1 MEQSQ
6 RSRVGNVWPC
16 GGVGS
21 DYAAQSGALIFPN
34 GTTTQTIEVSV
45 NGDPDDEGNEAFFIN
60 LTNPRNATITD
71 AQGQCT
77 IINDDAP
84 VLPEAPGNLMVITT
98 GTATAEVSWNDNSNN
113 ENGFK
118 LERKTS
124 DAAFAEIAVLGANSN
139 SFRDTGLN
147 PATVYA
153 YRVHAF
159 NADGPAI
166 YSNEHM
172 TETASRQVN
181 DPNVNLAFNQA
192 AMASSTESGSSRQ
205 TQWTAILSIPIG
217 AAPASAISRRPGCAW
232 IWPR

>member
-60 LTNPRNATITD
+60 LTNPSNATITD

-77 IINDDAP
+77 IIKDDAP

-118 LERKTS
+118 LER
-124 DAAFAEIAVLGANSN
+124 N
-139 SFRDTGLN
+139 DTGLN
-147 PATVYA
+147 GGTAYVYRVRAANNTGDSDYSNQASATTPGGGGSDPTINLAKNKPIIASSSCMDKPATYA
-153 YRVHAF
+153 V
-159 NADGPAI
+159 DG
-166 YSNEHM
+166 N
-172 TETASRQVN
+172 TATYWRSGGV
-181 DPNVNLAFNQA
+181 
-192 AMASSTESGSSRQ
+192 SGSNPV
-205 TQWTAILSIPIG
+205 A
-217 AAPASAISRRPGCAW
+217 
-232 IWPR
+232 